1 VPVAACTRQR
11 LPDTRGITGYRS
23 CYGPT
28 AKGPHGRGR
37 RRSSLPRARLAGGVA
52 TPAWTGQ
59 SPAGER
65 QKHDAELAAA
75 HGQQEA
81 AGVEAGQAT
90 NQSSIGSGTRAGE
103 PGGKR
108 PRVGTRARRGRKVS
122 GAVGTRARKG
132 KGGKRGRSQREEG
145 QQSARRRGGQ
155 TGPDR
160 VSKIGREDQAGSAET
175 AAREA
180 SGNRPQEG
188 REAIGP
194 RGRGHGRERAADTAA
209 GGGGRHTGLRGADTA
224 ARG

>member
-1 VPVAACTRQR
+1 MPVAACTRQR

-103 PGGKR
+103 TGGKN
-108 PRVGTRARRGRKVS
+108 GR
-122 GAVGTRARKG
+122 
-132 KGGKRGRSQREEG
+132 
-145 QQSARRRGGQ
+145 
-155 TGPDR
+155 
-160 VSKIGREDQAGSAET
+160 GSAH
-175 AAREA
+175 
-180 SGNRPQEG
+180 
-188 REAIGP
+188 GP
-194 RGRGHGRERAADTAA
+194 E
-209 GGGGRHTGLRGADTA
+209 GGGR
-224 ARG
+224 